1 MLNNNN
7 NNVQILI
14 ITYNNSI
21 ITIIY
26 ESKKI
31 TNRPSV
37 NSNSYGVYKLK

>member
-14 ITYNNSI
+14 ITYNNLI

-31 TNRPSV
+31 TNRPV